1 MKKYLITM
9 GMVPAMFLSGKAT
22 LEQVKSLN
30 ATSLVQAAVVSY
42 QMDTGDL
49 RTPSVEKLVAWG
61 YLNKSVE
68 QVALVKKGTHTT

>member
-22 LEQVKSLN
+22 LEHVKSLN
-30 ATSLVQAAVVSY
+30 ATSLVQAAIVSY
-42 QMDTGDL
+42 QIDTGDL
-49 RTPSVEKLVAWG
+49 RTPSVEKLVTWG

-68 QVALVKKGTHTT
+68 QVALVKKGTHTS